1 MINHFPYGNVLGRD
15 HTHILSNTVYA
26 CRVKEVARNIR
37 ILPVICL

>member
-26 CRVKEVARNIR
+26 CRVKEVAQI
-37 ILPVICL
+37 I